1 MNPLRLFVLGGL
13 LYIFWRLL
21 RRQFRD
27 KIQAELLQQQKEAKA
42 QEEKAED
49 VLVEDLVCGI
59 LIPKQQAV
67 RLRQD
72 GKTYYFCS
80 ESCCDAFTSGKEATN
95 EVFYRHS

>member
-13 LYIFWRLL
+13 LYIFWLLL

-27 KIQAELLQQQKEAKA
+27 KIQAELLQQQKEA

-72 GKTYYFCS
+72 GRTYYFCS

>member
-27 KIQAELLQQQKEAKA
+27 KIQAEQQKEA

-72 GKTYYFCS
+72 GRTYYFCS